1 MIVRLL
7 GGGGQYRIDD
17 DLQSKLN
24 ELDAQAGQAAEAG
37 DEEKLRWALEALTAL
52 VRDHGERLPDEELAA
67 SDAVVPPSD
76 VSLAEARE
84 LLTGEG
90 LIPDLPAP
98 PAPE

>member
-17 DLQSKLN
+17 GLAAKLN
-24 ELDAQAGQAAEAG
+24 ELDEQAGAAAEAG
-37 DEEKLRWALEALTAL
+37 DEQALRKALETMTEL
-52 VRDHGERLPDEELAA
+52 VRDHGEPVPDEELAA
-67 SDAVVPPSD
+67 SDAVVPPTD

-98 PAPE
+98 S

>member
-17 DLQSKLN
+17 DLQAKLN
-24 ELDAQAGQAAEAG
+24 ELDEQAGTAAEEG
-37 DEEKLRWALEALTAL
+37 DEQRLRHALEAMAEL
-52 VRDHGERLPDEELAA
+52 VRDHGERVPDDELTA
-67 SDAVVPPSD
+67 SDAIVPPTD

-98 PAPE
+98 S

>member
-1 MIVRLL
+1 VIVRLL

-17 DLQSKLN
+17 DLQAKLN
-24 ELDAQAGQAAEAG
+24 ELDEQAGTAAEEG
-37 DEEKLRWALEALTAL
+37 DEQRLRHALEAMTEL
-52 VRDHGERLPDEELAA
+52 VRDHGERVPDDELTA
-67 SDAVVPPSD
+67 SDAIVPPTD

-98 PAPE
+98 S